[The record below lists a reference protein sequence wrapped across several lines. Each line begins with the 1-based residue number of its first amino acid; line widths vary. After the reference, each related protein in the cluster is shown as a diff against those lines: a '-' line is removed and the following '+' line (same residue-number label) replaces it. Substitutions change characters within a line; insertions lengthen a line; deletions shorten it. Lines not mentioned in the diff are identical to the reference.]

1 MFQSFDEYKGK
12 LERISTDLRAEVS
25 TLTLMLL
32 YVERQLPS
40 CAALEHRLQMSLQ
53 YIVAS
58 VDKLWGQLLSR
69 TLATDQLISMKN
81 DIFNVAALSNV
92 SDARSALPTVGVA
105 SNTCDG
111 IIKIIDFI
119 LRRRSDSLVL
129 WAQSCLEAV
138 REEIYYELYLKLAQ
152 DKDRGWLLAERN
164 SIEYANAIERITYS
178 AFADGRTQTEI
189 AAQLTLAEEV
199 LRIPSGDQ
207 SALLETRK
215 IALPDGVNSLGFS
228 LFHSR

>member
-1 MFQSFDEYKGK
+1 
-12 LERISTDLRAEVS
+12 
-25 TLTLMLL
+25 MLL

-40 CAALEHRLQMSLQ
+40 CAALEHRLQISLQ

-58 VDKLWGQLLSR
+58 VDKLWGHLLTR
-69 TLATDQLISMKN
+69 TLATDQLIYIEN
-81 DIFNVAALSNV
+81 AIFNAAALYNV

-105 SNTCDG
+105 LNTCDG
-111 IIKIIDFI
+111 VLKIIDFI

-129 WAQSCLEAV
+129 CAQSWLEAV

-152 DKDRGWLLAERN
+152 DKGCSWLLAGRN

-189 AAQLTLAEEV
+189 NAQMTLAEEV
-199 LRIPSGDQ
+199 LRIPSDDQ

-228 LFHSR
+228 LLHSR